1 MIKNDFNGKA
11 VLVTGGTKG
20 LGLAIGLAF
29 GRLGALVYLTN
40 KWDSADEAQ
49 IVRQFSEAG
58 APLEPMIVQADAAE
72 AEDTREV
79 VDLIRQ
85 RHDRVEVFVSN
96 VSFAQVTRGIE
107 EYRKRALFTSLGYS
121 AWPLV
126 GYLQEIKR
134 ALGTYPRY
142 VLGTSC
148 DGPETYYPGYD
159 YVAASKTVMEVL
171 CRYIATELLDQDTR
185 INILRS
191 RPVSTESLRATF
203 GEEFEPFLKKY
214 HGDDYFILAEEVADA
229 TVALC
234 SGLMD
239 AVSGQVLLLDRGVA
253 FSDNLMRLFE
263 ERCEKG
269 LG

>member
-1 MIKNDFNGKA
+1 VIRNDFNGKA

-20 LGLAIGLAF
+20 LGLATGLAF
-29 GRLGALVYLTN
+29 GRLGARVYLTS
-40 KWDSADEAQ
+40 KWESADEAH
-49 IVRQFSEAG
+49 ILRHFSEAG
-58 APLEPMIVQADAAE
+58 APLEPMIVQADAAQP
-72 AEDTREV
+72 EDTGEV
-79 VDLIRQ
+79 VDLLRQ
-85 RHDRVEVFVSN
+85 DHDRVEVFISN
-96 VSFAQVTRGIE
+96 VSFAQVIRGVE

-134 ALGTYPRY
+134 AFGTYPRY
-142 VLGTSC
+142 VVGSSC
-148 DGPETYYPGYD
+148 DGPDTYYPGYD
-159 YVAASKTVMEVL
+159 YVGVSKTVMEVF
-171 CRYIATELLDQDTR
+171 CRYIATELLDEDVR

-191 RPVSTESLRATF
+191 RPVSTESLIATF
-203 GEEFEPFLKKY
+203 GEDFEPFLKKY
-214 HGDDYFILAEEVADA
+214 YGHDYFILADEVADA

-263 ERCEKG
+263 ERREKG
-269 LG
+269 LE